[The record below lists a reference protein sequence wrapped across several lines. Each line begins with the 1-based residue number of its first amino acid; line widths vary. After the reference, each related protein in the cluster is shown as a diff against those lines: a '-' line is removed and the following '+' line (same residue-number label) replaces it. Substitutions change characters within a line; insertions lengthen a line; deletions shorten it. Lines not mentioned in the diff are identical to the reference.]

1 VPGGGGVVKNLDSVF
16 WAYVLGWA
24 IFFGFY
30 LSIAKRSND
39 LRAEVERLK
48 KSAFEKSREK

>member
-1 VPGGGGVVKNLDSVF
+1 VKNLDSVF

-30 LSIAKRSND
+30 LSIAKRSSD
-39 LRAEVERLK
+39 LRAEVDRLK
-48 KSAFEKSREK
+48 RSALGNARGK

>member
-1 VPGGGGVVKNLDSVF
+1 VKNLDSVF

-30 LSIAKRSND
+30 LSIAKRSSD
-39 LRAEVERLK
+39 LRAEVDRLK
-48 KSAFEKSREK
+48 RSALGNSRGK

>member
-1 VPGGGGVVKNLDSVF
+1 MKNLDSVF
-16 WAYVLGWA
+16 LAYRLGWA

-39 LRAEVERLK
+39 LRAEIERLK
-48 KSAFEKSREK
+48 KAAFKEK

>member
-1 VPGGGGVVKNLDSVF
+1 MKNLDSVF
-16 WAYVLGWA
+16 WAYILGWA

-39 LRAEVERLK
+39 LRGEVERLK
-48 KSAFEKSREK
+48 KTAFGKSQEK

>member
-1 VPGGGGVVKNLDSVF
+1 MKNLDSVF
-16 WAYVLGWA
+16 WAYILGWA

-30 LSIAKRSND
+30 LSIAKRLND

-48 KSAFEKSREK
+48 RSALGRSQEK

>member
-1 VPGGGGVVKNLDSVF
+1 VKNLDSVF

-30 LSIAKRSND
+30 LSIAKRSSD

-48 KSAFEKSREK
+48 KSVLGNSQEK

>member
-1 VPGGGGVVKNLDSVF
+1 MKNLDSVF
-16 WAYVLGWA
+16 WAYILGWA

-39 LRAEVERLK
+39 LRADVERLK
-48 KSAFEKSREK
+48 KSAFGKPQGK